1 MPVECLQNILLLQ
14 FVHSSSLLIFDPPI
28 EVVHYNSYW
37 GMTMTDVE
45 DFVTGVCF

>member
-28 EVVHYNSYW
+28 EVVHYSCC

-45 DFVTGVCF
+45 DSVTGVCF